1 MLYQLSYFRVVFW
14 WCKDNR
20 FSGICKKSNDFFLQI
35 GCVLACGA
43 TTSFVCG
50 GEDYVVGAPFSIASR
65 RDPYTDFY
73 RSTAL
78 ILRISLRYRPQ
89 INLRGANEIRTNPTE
104 GFADKNH
111 CGRRWIRTT
120 EGVSQQI
127 YSLPHLATLVS
138 ARKNS
143 ARPPPKEPAASR
155 WRDSNPRPADYKSAA
170 LAN

>member
-1 MLYQLSYFRVVFW
+1 MLYRLSYFRL
-14 WCKDNR
+14 C
-20 FSGICKKSNDFFLQI
+20 FSFKIRSARRRLFLTLLRQR
-35 GCVLACGA
+35 GLLASPFGN
-43 TTSFVCG
+43 G
-50 GEDYVVGAPFSIASR
+50 GEDYVAGAPFSIASR

-78 ILRISLRYRPQ
+78 ILRISLRSRPQ